1 MDTLNLSEL
10 SLFISENVYLIKEE
24 ETYVD
29 PIKLDEAE
37 EEELIEIKEP
47 AVHAKK
53 ATPSYK
59 SILFLTDEP
68 LKDSAAETFINIA
81 GKALGL
87 SEGDYT
93 LLSQEQIAFGGLE
106 EVNSQK
112 IVSFGIS
119 FSGYATKY
127 KNHSLENQL
136 FLYADSLDK
145 IAQNVELKRQ
155 LWAQL
160 QLMFPKKN

>member
-1 MDTLNLSEL
+1 MDALNLTEL

-24 ETYVD
+24 ETYSN
-29 PIKLDEAE
+29 PIKLDEE
-37 EEELIEIKEP
+37 EEEEQIEIKEP
-47 AVHAKK
+47 AVPAKK
-53 ATPSYK
+53 PTPIYR

-68 LKDSAAETFINIA
+68 LKNSAAETFTNIA
-81 GKALGL
+81 VKALGL
-87 SEGDYT
+87 SEDDYT
-93 LLSQEQIAFGGLE
+93 LLSQDQIAFDRLE
-106 EVNSQK
+106 EHNSQK
-112 IVSFGIS
+112 IISFGIP

-127 KNHSLENQL
+127 KNHSLENKL
-136 FLYADSLDK
+136 FLYADPLDK